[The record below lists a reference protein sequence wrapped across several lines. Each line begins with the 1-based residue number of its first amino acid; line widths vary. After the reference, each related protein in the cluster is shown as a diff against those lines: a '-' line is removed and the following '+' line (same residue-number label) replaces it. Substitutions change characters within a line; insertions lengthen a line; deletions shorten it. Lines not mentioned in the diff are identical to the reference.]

1 MDRSAAG
8 ANPPNGN
15 DRMNLR
21 AREKRPGREGG
32 AGRWIPLSIATT
44 RSLQYSCLNE
54 REEKLGPAAGSSS
67 DNPNPLQHHQHVTA
81 HHEVAE
87 RLDQLSISKTAD
99 HPAAPIHEMSSKVRV
114 KLENAGVVK
123 VVALPLVG
131 GNIASFHK
139 LVVDTFP
146 ELRRGGSSVGGHLQ
160 AYYLD
165 GSGDRILVDDENSF
179 QQAIQ
184 DIVHYNQLLVTSGQG
199 SSISCFKFTIVDTGL
214 RSDLGRTPN
223 RTGKAACH
231 HFQVGRCR
239 DGANCRNYH
248 EVGGSSGGGGGSVHG
263 ILRSPIQ
270 IENWLQKQLG
280 QPASQNIISLGS
292 EEGIKEFTNLLE
304 QSNSMSSA
312 AIQMVIRL
320 LGKEEI
326 RSSMMA
332 EHLNRIYGILPN
344 SAFLTSL
351 TKHIQTLSC
360 PKALDLQVLNL
371 LAKLSVQLYFLQC
384 DERCRVFLIP

>member
-1 MDRSAAG
+1 MDRSAG
-8 ANPPNGN
+8 ADPPNGN
-15 DRMNLR
+15 DRINLR
-21 AREKRPGREGG
+21 AREKRPWEGP
-32 AGRWIPLSIATT
+32 GRWIPLTIATT

-54 REEKLGPAAGSSS
+54 REEKLDPAAGSSS
-67 DNPNPLQHHQHVTA
+67 DNPNPLQHHQHLTA
-81 HHEVAE
+81 HLEVAE
-87 RLDQLSISKTAD
+87 KLDQLSIVKTAD
-99 HPAAPIHEMSSKVRV
+99 HPAPIHEMSSKVRV

-139 LVVDTFP
+139 LVVDTFS
-146 ELRRGGSSVGGHLQ
+146 ELRRGNSVGVHLQ

-165 GSGDRILVDDENSF
+165 GSGDQILVDDENSF

-184 DIVHYNQLLVTSGQG
+184 DIVHYNQQIITSGQG
-199 SSISCFKFTIVDTGL
+199 SSASCFKFTIVMKDTGL
-214 RSDLGRTPN
+214 RSELGRIPN
-223 RTGKAACH
+223 QTGKATCR
-231 HFQVGRCR
+231 HFQAGRCR
-239 DGANCRNYH
+239 YGAKCKNSH
-248 EVGGSSGGGGGSVHG
+248 EVGGSGGGGGGGSVHG
-263 ILRSPIQ
+263 VLRSPMQ
-270 IENWLQKQLG
+270 IENWLQKQLR
-280 QPASQNIISLGS
+280 QAASQNIISLGS

-304 QSNSMSSA
+304 QSNSMSST
-312 AIQMVIRL
+312 AIHMVIQL

-371 LAKLSVQLYFLQC
+371 LAKLSV
-384 DERCRVFLIP
+384 

>member
-44 RSLQYSCLNE
+44 RSLQYSCLNDE

-139 LVVDTFP
+139 LVVDTFS
-146 ELRRGGSSVGGHLQ
+146 ELRRGSSSVGGHLQ

-165 GSGDRILVDDENSF
+165 GSGDQILVDDENSF

-184 DIVHYNQLLVTSGQG
+184 DILVHYNQQQIITSGQG
-199 SSISCFKFTIVDTGL
+199 SSTSCFKFTIVMKDTGL
-214 RSDLGRTPN
+214 KSDLGRTPN
-223 RTGKAACH
+223 RTGKDTCH

-239 DGANCRNYH
+239 YGANCRKNH
-248 EVGGSSGGGGGSVHG
+248 EVGGSSGGGGGGSVHG
-263 ILRSPIQ
+263 VLRSPMQ
-270 IENWLQKQLG
+270 IENWLQKQLR

-304 QSNSMSSA
+304 QSNSMSSI
-312 AIQMVIRL
+312 AIQMVIQL

-344 SAFLTSL
+344 SVFLTSL

-371 LAKLSVQLYFLQC
+371 LAKLSV
-384 DERCRVFLIP
+384 